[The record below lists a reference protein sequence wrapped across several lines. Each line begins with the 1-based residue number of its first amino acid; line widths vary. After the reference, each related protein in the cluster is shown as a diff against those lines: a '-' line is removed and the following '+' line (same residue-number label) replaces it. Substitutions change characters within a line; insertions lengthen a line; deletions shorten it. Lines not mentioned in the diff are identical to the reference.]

1 MELPRKK
8 DLRRD
13 LSGMGLVYLLAVLAV
28 LVGFFFRVQ
37 ISELIDVRAGESTVP
52 PNPPYMEQVP

>member
-13 LSGMGLVYLLAVLAV
+13 LKGMGLVYLLTVLAV

-37 ISELIDVRAGESTVP
+37 IAQLIDVRPGENNAPTL
-52 PNPPYMEQVP
+52 PPYMEQTP